1 MNKTELIAAMAEKSQ
16 LTKVDAGKALDALL
30 ETVVETVARGD
41 DVSLIGFGAF
51 KTATRAAREGRNPK
65 TGEKLT
71 IAASTV
77 PKFTPGA
84 AFKQAVANK

>member
-1 MNKTELIAAMAEKSQ
+1 MNKTELIAAVAAKSQ
-16 LTKVDAGKALDALL
+16 LTKVDAGKAVDALL
-30 ETVVETVARGD
+30 ETIVETVAKGD
-41 DVSLIGFGAF
+41 DISLVGFGAF
-51 KTATRAAREGRNPK
+51 KATKRAAREGRNPK

-71 IAASTV
+71 IAASTA